1 MSDMPTPPSQRFELI
16 DALRGFAL
24 FGVLLVNLEST
35 TLYEFVPADGTHG
48 LLMTPLDR
56 WLDGFIGI
64 LVSGTSITLFSLLFG
79 VGFSLQMRRR
89 QSDAQAVRRYLR
101 RLLVL
106 LVIGIVHA
114 LLWWGDILRYY
125 AVLSALLLPLQRL
138 RMRTLAWVGALVVVL
153 APLLLRPWLP
163 ALLPTQSVSD
173 SAAQSLAAFSGNDWG
188 EMVRANFERVLHMLL
203 AVWILPTY
211 VLGRLMIGAALGRS
225 GKLQQASQELPFWRR
240 LLIIMLALF
249 ALAQLGPTL
258 LPAGSSWLDTHV
270 FKRLALV
277 FYQAQP
283 LCLGLSYMA
292 GFVLLYQHEG
302 IRRRLAWLAPIGRM
316 ALTNYLSQTVLAIA
330 LFYGV
335 GLGLGPVTPTA
346 IVASALLI
354 FAAQAITSRWWLS
367 HYSQGPVEWLWR
379 RLTYGRAARSGTQSG
394 VVGNGVDSA

>member
-1 MSDMPTPPSQRFELI
+1 MSDMPTSPSQRFELI

-125 AVLSALLLPLQRL
+125 AVLGALLLPLQRL
-138 RMRTLAWVGALVVVL
+138 RVRTLAWVGALVVVL
-153 APLLLRPWLP
+153 SPLLLRPWLP

-173 SAAQSLAAFSGNDWG
+173 SAAQSLAAFSGNDWS
-188 EMVRANFERVLHMLL
+188 EVVRANFERVLHMLL

-211 VLGRLMIGAALGRS
+211 VLGRLMIGVALGRS

-240 LLIIMLALF
+240 LLLIMLALF
-249 ALAQLGPTL
+249 AVAQLGPSL
-258 LPAGSSWLDTHV
+258 LPVGSSWLDVHV
-270 FKRLALV
+270 FKRLATV

-292 GFVLLYQHEG
+292 GFVLLYQHAS
-302 IRRRLAWLAPIGRM
+302 IRCRLAWLAPIGRM

-335 GLGLGPVTPTA
+335 GLGLGPVAPTA

-379 RLTYGRAARSGTQSG
+379 RLTYGRATHSGTPSG
-394 VVGNGVDSA
+394 ALTDR